1 MDYKKL
7 NNYTGW
13 AVFAI
18 ATLVYLLT
26 LEPTVSLWD
35 CGEYITTA
43 YKLEVGHPPG
53 APLFMMLGR
62 LFSFFVNPESAA
74 FMINFMS
81 ALSSSA
87 SILFLFWTITMV
99 AKKMYTNDGTFEFN
113 KGQTYAILGSGVIGA
128 LAYTFSDSFWFSAVE
143 GEVYA
148 MSSFFTAVVFWAAFK
163 WDEEVTLRKNNLL
176 DHSRSDLRWMVFIMF
191 MFGLSIGVHL
201 LSLLVIPSFAFII
214 YFQKYLMVT
223 PIGFVITGIAG
234 LFTLVVIQDM
244 IIPKTIEW
252 ASIFEI
258 SFRNTI
264 GMPFYT
270 GALFFFLILI
280 GILVG
285 GIIISRRKNWPMV
298 NAGFLGLATL
308 FIGYGCFAMI
318 IIRSNANTPLNEN
331 APKNLVALTSYLKR
345 EQYGDWPILYGPYW
359 NSERDQSKGKDISPV
374 YLRKWVV
381 QNAEKDLK
389 GFEEKESA
397 EQWKTENE
405 GNYTDLS
412 IIEKYYMTFDGK
424 NARPEYKDE
433 HKTFFPRMWSSDPR
447 HVGRYKSWSNYEGNK
462 QITVNF
468 RGRQEYLPTFSENLR
483 FFFSYQIN
491 WMYLRYFFW
500 NFAGRQNDEQG
511 HGNVYDGNW
520 QSGLNFIDKHRLGD
534 QTLLPDYQKN
544 NPSNNKFFFLPL
556 ILGLIGMAFQFLR
569 DKKTAWV
576 VSLLFIM
583 TGIAIIVFLNQKP
596 LEPRERDYA
605 YAASF
610 YAFAVWIGLSVMAL
624 YESYVR
630 MTKKDFITLAGTL
643 GGVSVVAFLGG
654 MALGL
659 SMLYMSIVALIMLG
673 VMFLLKGKVKQ
684 EMQAAIVALLIA
696 LPAPT
701 VMMLQ
706 GWDDHDRSNRY
717 SARSLAENYLNPLP
731 DQAIIFTNGDNDT
744 FPLWYL
750 QEVEGKKTS
759 VRVCNL
765 SLLNT
770 DWYTKQMAEKQN
782 DSEALPIK
790 FTLDQYLQQKGNLD
804 AIVMKVG
811 GSQMTDQEVSSN
823 PQYTRQILTSYM
835 SWSEEQYKDYVRML
849 LRNNRDSFDPVFKQA
864 VEQLSGYLTAKF
876 YGGDTT
882 KTAKFRA
889 LADNIDENSFFKL
902 EGLIVENIL
911 QNESVASKMAD
922 QEKESVVKLYQQ
934 VWQSMNYI
942 PLDWFMNSFLKNE
955 KNLASNANTSQEF
968 FVSPGVNFLI
978 NVDREAVEKNNYVHE
993 SNKDKIVDKMR
1004 FTVSPPG
1011 GQLMKA
1017 GIIQLEIIAN
1027 NNWEREI
1034 HFANSGGSDSYVGLD
1049 RYLVLEGLSY
1059 KLTPTNV
1066 ERVRNP
1072 YVRGGVNKEVMYENL
1087 MNVWTFGNLEKPGVL
1102 VDYYNRRHINNYRL
1116 QYWILSEALADDYS
1130 KYKSAGDQE
1139 KMAETKEKVVALVD
1153 RCLEMMPLE
1162 KIAPESYMI
1171 NLVPVLYQVDENE
1184 KAAELGLQL
1193 LEFADQRLNYFT
1205 NIEEKFYHGEL
1216 LQYFFDSY
1224 GQLYQGLTFIQ
1235 SLGVDE
1241 NDPFYAKVM
1250 ELRNKYN
1257 GAVKSKLASLQASKE
1272 VQLASN
1278 ILKRFLDLLNAEDQ
1292 MLNPQPVNQP
1302 APGNPGQPMPAP
1314 GNGQ

>member
-18 ATLVYLLT
+18 ATLVYLFT

-99 AKKMYTNDGTFEFN
+99 AKKIYTNDGVFEFN
-113 KGQTYAILGSGVIGA
+113 KGQTYAILGSGVIGG

-148 MSSFFTAVVFWAAFK
+148 MSSFFTAVVFWAALK
-163 WDEEVTLRKNNLL
+163 WDEEVTLRNNDLL
-176 DHSRSDLRWMVFIMF
+176 DHSKSDLRWVVFIMF

-214 YFQKYLMVT
+214 YFQKYVKVT

-234 LFTLVVIQDM
+234 LFTLVMIQDI

-252 ASIFEI
+252 ASVFEI
-258 SFRNTI
+258 SFVNSM

-280 GILVG
+280 GIVVG
-285 GIIISRRKNWPMV
+285 GIIYSRKRNWPFV

-345 EQYGDWPILYGPYW
+345 EQYGDWPLLHGPYW
-359 NSERDQSKGKDISPV
+359 NSERDPSKGKDISPV

-381 QNAEKDLK
+381 QNGDKDLK

-397 EQWKTENE
+397 EAWKEENSA
-405 GNYTDLS
+405 NYTDLA

-433 HKTFFPRMWSSDPR
+433 HKTFFPRMWSPDAR
-447 HVGRYKSWSNYEGNK
+447 HVSRYKAWSNYQGNK
-462 QITVNF
+462 QIPVTY
-468 RGRQEYLPTFSENLR
+468 RGRSEYLPTMSENLR

-556 ILGLIGMAFQFLR
+556 ILGLIGMAFQFLK

-583 TGIAIIVFLNQKP
+583 TGFAIIIFLNQKP

-610 YAFAVWIGLSVMAL
+610 YAFAIWIGLSVIAL
-624 YESYVR
+624 YESYVK
-630 MTKKDFITLAGTL
+630 MTKKDFVTIAGTL
-643 GGVSVVAFLGG
+643 GGVTVVSFIGG

-659 SMLYMSIVALIMLG
+659 SLLYMSIVALVMLG
-673 VMFLLKGKVKQ
+673 VMFLMRGKVKQ

-696 LPAPT
+696 IPAPA
-701 VMMLQ
+701 VMMID
-706 GWDDHDRSNRY
+706 GWDDHNRSGRY
-717 SARSLAENYLNPLP
+717 SAKALAENYLNPLP

-750 QEVEGKKTS
+750 QEVEGKKTA

-790 FTLDQYLQQKGNLD
+790 FTLDQYLQQKGYLD

-811 GSQMTDQEVSSN
+811 GDQMTDQEVSMN
-823 PQYTRQILTSYM
+823 PQYTKQILTSYM
-835 SWSEEQYKDYVRML
+835 SWNEDQYKEYVRML
-849 LRNNRDSFDPVFKQA
+849 LNSNRDSFDPIFKQA
-864 VEQLSGYLTAKF
+864 ISQLSGYLTAKF

-882 KTAKFRA
+882 RTAQVRA
-889 LADNIDENSFFKL
+889 LAENINENSFFQF
-902 EGLIVENIL
+902 EQLIVKEIL
-911 QNESVASKMAD
+911 EKVGSKMAD
-922 QEKESVVKLYQQ
+922 QEKESVIRLYQQ

-942 PLDWFMNSFLKNE
+942 PLDWFMNTFLKDE
-955 KNLASNANTSQEF
+955 RNLASNPNTSQSF
-968 FVSPGVNFLI
+968 YVAPGVNFVL
-978 NVDREAVEKNNYVHE
+978 NVDREALEKHNYVHE

-1027 NNWEREI
+1027 NNWERQI
-1034 HFANSGGSDSYVGLD
+1034 HFANSGGGDSYVGLD
-1049 RYLVLEGLSY
+1049 RYLMLEGLSY
-1059 KLTPTNV
+1059 KLSPINV

-1116 QYWILSEALADDYS
+1116 QYWILSEAIADDYT
-1130 KYKSAGDQE
+1130 KAKATGDQE
-1139 KMAETKEKVVALVD
+1139 KMNAAKEKVVALID

-1171 NLVPVLYQVDENE
+1171 NLVAVLYQIDENE
-1184 KAAELGLQL
+1184 KAAEFGIQL
-1193 LEFADQRLNYFT
+1193 MDFADQKLNYFT
-1205 NIEEKFYHGEL
+1205 NIGDEFYHGEL
-1216 LQYFFDSY
+1216 LQYFFDAY
-1224 GQLYQGLTFIQ
+1224 GQVYQGLTFIE
-1235 SLGVDE
+1235 SFGLDE
-1241 NDPFYAKVM
+1241 SDAFRNKVM
-1250 ELRNKYN
+1250 ELRSNYTSN
-1257 GAVKSKLASLQASKE
+1257 VRTKLASLQGSKD
-1272 VQLASN
+1272 VQLATN
-1278 ILKRFLDLLNAEDQ
+1278 IMERFMGLLNAEDQ
-1292 MLNPQPVNQP
+1292 MMNPQPAQQP
-1302 APGNPGQPMPAP
+1302 ANGGQPVPNP

>member
-1 MDYKKL
+1 MMDYKKL

-13 AVFAI
+13 AVFAV

-62 LFSFFVNPESAA
+62 LFSFFVGPESAA

-81 ALSSSA
+81 ALSSSL

-99 AKKMYTNDGTFEFN
+99 AKKFYTNEGVFEFN
-113 KGQTYAILGSGVIGA
+113 KGQTYAILGSGIVGG

-148 MSSFFTAVVFWAAFK
+148 MSSFFTAVVFWAVFK
-163 WDEEVTLRKNNLL
+163 WDEEVVLRKHKLI
-176 DHSRSDLRWMVFIMF
+176 DDSHSDLRWVVFIMF

-214 YFQKYLMVT
+214 YFNKYIKTT

-234 LFTLVVIQDM
+234 MFTLVFIQDG

-252 ASIFEI
+252 ASKFEI
-258 SFRNTI
+258 AFRNDLS
-264 GMPFYT
+264 MPFYS
-270 GALFFFLILI
+270 GALFFFAILAGLII
-280 GILVG
+280 F
-285 GIIISRRKNWPMV
+285 GIIYSRKRNWPYV

-308 FIGYGCFAMI
+308 FVGYGCFAMI

-345 EQYGDWPILYGPYW
+345 EQYGDWPILHGPYW
-359 NSERDQSKGKDISPV
+359 NSERDPSKMKDISPV
-374 YLRKWVV
+374 YLRKFVV
-381 QNAEKDLK
+381 QKAGTSKVDDLK
-389 GFEEKESA
+389 GFEEKETA
-397 EQWKTENE
+397 EAYIAKQPNAGSLTI
-405 GNYTDLS
+405 T
-412 IIEKYYMTFDGK
+412 EKYYQTFDGK

-433 HKTFFPRMWSSDPR
+433 HKTFFPRMWSPDQR
-447 HVGRYKSWSNYEGNK
+447 HVSRYKSWSNYKGNK
-462 QITVNF
+462 KITVNY
-468 RGRQEYLPTFSENLR
+468 RGKTEYLPTMAENMR
-483 FFFSYQIN
+483 FFFNYQIN

-583 TGIAIIVFLNQKP
+583 TGFAIIIFLNQKP

-610 YAFAVWIGLSVMAL
+610 YAFAVWIGLSVIAL
-624 YESYVR
+624 YESYVK
-630 MTKKDFITLAGTL
+630 MTKKEYITIAGTLAG
-643 GGVSVVAFLGG
+643 VSLVSFIAG
-654 MALGL
+654 MAMGL
-659 SMLYMSIVALIMLG
+659 SMLYMSVVALIMLG
-673 VMFLLKGKVKQ
+673 VMFLMRGKVKQ

-696 LPAPT
+696 IPAPI
-701 VMMLQ
+701 VMMID
-706 GWDDHDRSNRY
+706 GWDDHNRANRY
-717 SARSLAENYLNPLP
+717 SARALAENYLNPLP

-750 QEVEGKKTS
+750 QEVEKKKTA

-790 FTLDQYLQQKGNLD
+790 FTIDEYLQQKGNLD
-804 AIVMKVG
+804 AIVMKIG
-811 GSQMTDQEVSSN
+811 GSQITDQDAITN
-823 PQYTRQILTSYM
+823 PEYAKMVLMNYVGWDQ
-835 SWSEEQYKDYVRML
+835 KKFNDYLIML
-849 LRNNRDSFDPVFKQA
+849 VENNRDQFDPIFKQA
-864 VEQLSGYLTAKF
+864 TGSLSDYLSQRL

-882 KTAKFRA
+882 KTSSIRNLSVDIEGSKYIEFVKYIEA
-889 LADNIDENSFFKL
+889 LIK
-902 EGLIVENIL
+902 
-911 QNESVASKMAD
+911 NEQIPAQD
-922 QEKESVVKLYQQ
+922 KESIMTLYKNI
-934 VWQSMNYI
+934 WTSINNI
-942 PLDWFMNSFLKNE
+942 PLDWFMNEFLKDE
-955 KNLASNANTSQEF
+955 SNLADNQNGQSF
-968 FVSPGVNFLI
+968 FVSPGIRFLI
-978 NVDREAVEKNNYVHE
+978 NVDKEAVEKSNYVHE

-1004 FTVSPPG
+1004 FTLSPPG

-1027 NNWEREI
+1027 NNWERQI
-1034 HFANSGGSDSYVGLD
+1034 HFANSGGADSYVGLD
-1049 RYLVLEGLSY
+1049 KYLMLEGLSY
-1059 KLTPTNV
+1059 KLSPIEVTK
-1066 ERVRNP
+1066 VRNP
-1072 YVRGGVNKEVMYENL
+1072 YVRGGINKEVMYENL

-1116 QYWILSEALADDYS
+1116 QYWILAEAIADDYTVAKAS
-1130 KYKSAGDQE
+1130 NDQA
-1139 KMAETKEKVVALVD
+1139 KIAEIKEKVVSLIE
-1153 RCLEMMPLE
+1153 RCLEKMPLA

-1171 NLVPVLYQVDENE
+1171 SFVAVLYQVDEAQ
-1184 KAAELGLQL
+1184 KAQELGLEIM
-1193 LEFADQRLNYFT
+1193 EFVEQKLNYFT
-1205 NIEEKFYHGEL
+1205 NIGDEFYSPDL
-1216 LQYFFDSY
+1216 LQYYFDAY
-1224 GQLYQGLTFIQ
+1224 GQNYQGLTFTQSFNLGEDDAFRNKVYEIRNTYASQVMQKLQ
-1235 SLGVDE
+1235 SLQST
-1241 NDPFYAKVM
+1241 A
-1250 ELRNKYN
+1250 
-1257 GAVKSKLASLQASKE
+1257 ASWNTNMFQ
-1272 VQLASN
+1272 
-1278 ILKRFLDLLNAEDQ
+1278 RFGDLLNAENQ
-1292 MLNPQPVNQP
+1292 LLNPSPAAPVQPNPGQPIP
-1302 APGNPGQPMPAP
+1302 APGNAQ
-1314 GNGQ
+1314 

>member
-62 LFSFFVNPESAA
+62 LFSFFVAPESAA

-81 ALSSSA
+81 ALSSSL

-99 AKKMYTNDGTFEFN
+99 AKKIYTNEGVFEFN
-113 KGQTYAILGSGVIGA
+113 KGQTYAILGSGVIGG

-148 MSSFFTAVVFWAAFK
+148 MSSFFTAVVFWAALK
-163 WDEEVTLRKNNLL
+163 WDEEVTLRKNNLI
-176 DHSRSDLRWMVFIMF
+176 DHSSSDLRWMVFIMF

-214 YFQKYLMVT
+214 YFQKYLKT
-223 PIGFVITGIAG
+223 TALGFVITGIAG
-234 LFTLVVIQDM
+234 LFTLVVIQDV

-252 ASIFEI
+252 ASVFEI
-258 SFRNTI
+258 SFRNSM
-264 GMPFYT
+264 GMPFFT
-270 GALFFFLILI
+270 GALFFFLLVIGLI
-280 GILVG
+280 VA
-285 GIIISRRKNWPMV
+285 GIIISRKRNWPYV
-298 NAGFLGLATL
+298 NTAFLGLATL
-308 FIGYGCFAMI
+308 FVGYACFAMI

-345 EQYGDWPILYGPYW
+345 EQYGDWPILKGPYW
-359 NSERDQSKGKDISPV
+359 NSERDQTKGKDISPI

-381 QNAEKDLK
+381 QNGEDDIK

-397 EQWKTENE
+397 EAWKEANKGKYSSE
-405 GNYTDLS
+405 LN
-412 IIEKYYMTFDGK
+412 IIEKYYQTFDGK
-424 NARPEYKDE
+424 NARPEYKEE
-433 HKTFFPRMWSSDPR
+433 HKTFFPRMWSPDQR
-447 HVGRYKSWSNYEGNK
+447 HVSRYKMWSNYKGNK
-462 QITVNF
+462 QIPVTF
-468 RGRQEYLPTFSENLR
+468 RGKSEYLPTMTENLR

-610 YAFAVWIGLSVMAL
+610 YAFAIWIGLSVIAL
-624 YESYVR
+624 YESYVKI
-630 MTKKDFITLAGTL
+630 TKKDYMSIAVSL
-643 GGVSVVAFLGG
+643 GVATIISFAGG
-654 MALGL
+654 MALGMSL
-659 SMLYMSIVALIMLG
+659 LYMSVVALIMLG
-673 VMFLLKGKVKQ
+673 VMFLMKGKVKQ
-684 EMQAAIVALLIA
+684 EMQAAVVALLIA
-696 LPAPT
+696 LPAPI
-701 VMMLQ
+701 VMMID
-706 GWDDHDRSNRY
+706 GWDDHNRSNRY
-717 SARSLAENYLNPLP
+717 SARALAENYLNPLP
-731 DQAIIFTNGDNDT
+731 DGAIIFTNGDNDT

-750 QEVEGKKTS
+750 QEVEGKKTA

-790 FTLDQYLQQKGNLD
+790 FTLDQYLQQKGYLD

-811 GSQMTDQEVSSN
+811 GSQMTDQQVSSN
-823 PQYTRQILTSYM
+823 PQYPKQILTQYM
-835 SWSEEQYKDYVRML
+835 SWNEEQYKDYVRML
-849 LRNNRDSFDPVFKQA
+849 LNNNRDSFDPTFKQA
-864 VEQLSGYLTAKF
+864 IDQISGYLTAKF
-876 YGGDTT
+876 YGGDSS
-882 KTAKFRA
+882 KTAVVRS
-889 LADNIDENSFFKL
+889 LAENINENSFFQFEK
-902 EGLIVENIL
+902 LIVNEIL
-911 QNESVASKMAD
+911 EKVGSKMTD
-922 QEKESVVKLYQQ
+922 QEKESVIRLYQQ
-934 VWQSMNYI
+934 VWTSMNYI
-942 PLDWFMNSFLKNE
+942 PLDWFMNEFLKNE
-955 KNLASNANTSQEF
+955 ANLASNAQSGQQF
-968 FVSPGVNFLI
+968 YVSPGVNFLI
-978 NVDREAVEKNNYVHE
+978 NVDKEAVMKNNYVHE

-1027 NNWEREI
+1027 NNWERQI

-1049 RYLVLEGLSY
+1049 RYLLLEGLSY
-1059 KLTPTNV
+1059 KLSPVAV
-1066 ERVRNP
+1066 EKVRNP
-1072 YVRGGVNKEVMYENL
+1072 YVRGGVNKEVMYTNL
-1087 MNVWTFGNLEKPGVL
+1087 MEVWTFGNLEKPGVL

-1116 QYWILSEALADDYS
+1116 QYWILAEAYADEYV
-1130 KYKSAGDQE
+1130 KAKQAGDQQT
-1139 KMAETKEKVVALVD
+1139 MTKAKERTVALID
-1153 RCLEMMPLE
+1153 KCLEMMPLE

-1171 NLVPVLYQVDENE
+1171 SLVGVLYQVDENE
-1184 KAAELGLQL
+1184 RAANFGVQIM
-1193 LEFADQRLNYFT
+1193 EFADQKLNYFT
-1205 NIEEKFYHGEL
+1205 NIEDKFYHGEL
-1216 LQYFFDSY
+1216 LQYFFDAY
-1224 GQLYQGLTFIQ
+1224 GQVYQGLTFLQ
-1235 SLGVDE
+1235 SFGITEGDAFF
-1241 NDPFYAKVM
+1241 NKVM
-1250 ELRNKYN
+1250 DLRQKYN
-1257 GAVKSKLASLQASKE
+1257 AAVGDKLSSLQSSKD
-1272 VQLASN
+1272 VQLVSN
-1278 ILKRFLDLLNAEDQ
+1278 VMQRFLDLRNAEQQ
-1292 MLNPQPVNQP
+1292 MMSPQPVPTQP
-1302 APGNPGQPMPAP
+1302 NGGQPVP
-1314 GNGQ
+1314 NVGQ

>member
-13 AVFAI
+13 GVFVI

-62 LFSFFVNPESAA
+62 LFSFFVSTESAA

-87 SILFLFWTITMV
+87 SILFLFWTITMI
-99 AKKMYTNDGTFEFN
+99 AKKMYTNDGVFEFN
-113 KGQTYAILGSGVIGA
+113 KGQTFAILGSGVIGG

-148 MSSFFTAVVFWAAFK
+148 MSSFFTAVVFWAALK
-163 WDEEVTLRKNNLL
+163 WDEEVTLRKNDLL
-176 DHSRSDLRWMVFIMF
+176 NHSKSDLRWMVFIMF

-214 YFQKYLMVT
+214 YFQKYLKVT

-258 SFRNTI
+258 SFVNSM
-264 GMPFYT
+264 GLPFYS
-270 GALFFFLILI
+270 GAMFFFLILI
-280 GILVG
+280 GLIVG

-345 EQYGDWPILYGPYW
+345 EQYGDWPILRGPYW
-359 NSERDQSKGKDISPV
+359 NSERDPSAGKDISPV

-381 QNAEKDLK
+381 QSGDKDLK

-397 EQWKTENE
+397 EKWKAENE
-405 GNYTDLS
+405 TQYSSLDIT
-412 IIEKYYMTFDGK
+412 EKYYMTFDGL
-424 NARPEYKDE
+424 NARPEYKEE
-433 HKTFFPRMWSSDPR
+433 HKTFFPRMWSPDAR
-447 HVGRYKSWSNYEGNK
+447 HVSRYKAWSNYKGNK
-462 QITVNF
+462 KITVTY
-468 RGRQEYLPTFSENLR
+468 RGQQEYLPTMAENLR
-483 FFFSYQIN
+483 FFFHYQLN
-491 WMYLRYFFW
+491 WMYFRYFFW

-534 QTLLPDYQKN
+534 QNLLPEYQKQ

-556 ILGLIGMAFQFLR
+556 ILGLIGLAFHFLR

-583 TGIAIIVFLNQKP
+583 TGVAIIVFLNQKP

-630 MTKKDFITLAGTL
+630 MTQKDFVTVAGTL
-643 GGVSVVAFLGG
+643 AGVSVVSFLGG

-659 SMLYMSIVALIMLG
+659 SMLYMSIVALVMLA
-673 VMFLLKGKVKQ
+673 VMFLMKGRVKQ

-696 LPAPT
+696 IPAPT
-701 VMMLQ
+701 IMMID
-706 GWDDHDRSNRY
+706 GWDDHNRSNRY
-717 SARSLAENYLNPLP
+717 SARALAENYLNPLP

-790 FTLDQYLQQKGNLD
+790 FTLDQYLQQKGYLD
-804 AIVMKVG
+804 AIVVKVG
-811 GSQMTDQEVSSN
+811 GDQMSDQEVSSN
-823 PQYTRQILTSYM
+823 PQYTKQILMSYM
-835 SWSEEQYKDYVRML
+835 SWSEEQYKEYVKML
-849 LRNNRDSFDPVFKQA
+849 FKNNRDSFDPVYKQA
-864 VEQLSGYLTAKF
+864 ITQLSGYLTAKF
-876 YGGDTT
+876 YGGDTS
-882 KTAKFRA
+882 KTAQIRA
-889 LADNIDENSFFKL
+889 LAISENINENSFFQL
-902 EGLIVENIL
+902 EKLIVSEIL
-911 QNESVASKMAD
+911 EKVGNKMAD
-922 QEKESVVKLYQQ
+922 QEKESIVRLYGQ

-942 PLDWFMNSFLKNE
+942 PLDWFMNTFLKDE
-955 KNLASNANTSQEF
+955 KNLASNANGSQQF

-978 NVDREAVEKNNYVHE
+978 NVDKEAVLKNNYVHE
-993 SNKDKIVDKMR
+993 SFKDKIVDKMR
-1004 FTVSPPG
+1004 FTINAPG

-1027 NNWEREI
+1027 NNWERAI

-1049 RYLVLEGLSY
+1049 NYLILEGLSY
-1059 KLTPTNV
+1059 KLSPVRV

-1116 QYWILSEALADDYS
+1116 QYWILGEVLADEYT
-1130 KYKSAGDQE
+1130 KAKATGDQA
-1139 KMAETKEKVVALVD
+1139 KMTENKEKVVALMK

-1171 NLVPVLYQVDENE
+1171 NMVGILYQVDENE
-1184 KAAELGLQL
+1184 KGAELGNQL
-1193 LEFADQRLNYFT
+1193 MDFADQRLNYFT
-1205 NIEEKFYHGEL
+1205 NLENEFFHGEL
-1216 LQYFFDSY
+1216 MQYFFDSY
-1224 GQLYQGLTFIQ
+1224 GQIYQGLSFVQ
-1235 SLGVDE
+1235 SFGLDE
-1241 NDPFYAKVM
+1241 NDAFAAKVYD
-1250 ELRNKYN
+1250 LREKYN
-1257 GAVKSKLASLQASKE
+1257 GNVKSKLASLQSSKE
-1272 VQLASN
+1272 IQLETN
-1278 ILKRFLDLLNAEDQ
+1278 TLKRFFDLLGAEDQ
-1292 MLNPQPVNQP
+1292 MMNPQPVPQP
-1302 APGNPGQPMPAP
+1302 INGGGQPVP